1 MKTPPLALVFI
12 TTAFTSVCLLA
23 ASNAEDWPQWLGPNR
38 DATWNET
45 GILKKFPDGGP
56 KVLWRTP
63 VSWGYSGPA
72 VADGKVFLM
81 DYVIESGE
89 IENNPGARDIL
100 QGKERVRC
108 FDTATG
114 KEIWS
119 HSYDRPYAVSY
130 GGGPRCTTTVADGKV
145 FALGAEG
152 NLWCLDQ
159 SDGSVIW
166 SHDLPKVYNTET
178 AIWGYAAHPLVHN
191 DLVYCIVGG
200 DGSVAVAFDKETGEE
215 RWRALSA
222 PEPGYCPPTLI
233 THADVD
239 QLIIWDPKNIN
250 SLNPE
255 TGETYWSLPLQPS
268 YAMSIM
274 APRQEGNIL
283 FASGIGRVGA
293 AIQLDD
299 TKPAASFLWRA
310 NPKQGVFAANSTPYL
325 LNGMIYGPDIDTS
338 ALIGA
343 KLSDGTRLWETTVPV
358 IAQDLRSRVR
368 HGTAMLTYHPETD
381 QFFIF
386 NEIGDLII
394 AKLTPDGYEEVDRFH
409 AVDATNNAFDRPVV
423 WTTPAYAEKS
433 AFIRND
439 KELIRV
445 DLSAE

>member
-1 MKTPPLALVFI
+1 MKSLPLTL
-12 TTAFTSVCLLA
+12 TLA
-23 ASNAEDWPQWLGPNR
+23 ALCSFPTLAPADDWSQWLGPNR

-45 GILKKFPDGGP
+45 GILEKFPDGGP

-63 VSWGYSGPA
+63 VAWGYAGPA
-72 VADGKVFLM
+72 VADANVFLM

-89 IENNPGARDIL
+89 IENNPGARDML
-100 QGKERVRC
+100 TGKERVRC
-108 FDTATG
+108 FDGKTG
-114 KEIWS
+114 EEIWA
-119 HSYDRPYAVSY
+119 HTYDRPYAVSY

-159 SDGSVIW
+159 KDGSVIW
-166 SHDLPKVYNTET
+166 SHDLPKEYNTET
-178 AIWGYAAHPLVHN
+178 PIWGYAAHPLVHN
-191 DLVYCIVGG
+191 DLVYCVVGG
-200 DGSVAVAFDKETGEE
+200 EGSVAVAFDKETGEE

-233 THADVD
+233 NHAGVD
-239 QLIIWDPKNIN
+239 QLLIWDPKTIN

-255 TGETYWSLPLQPS
+255 TGDVYWSLPLQPS

-274 APRQEGNIL
+274 APRKAGNIL

-293 AIQLDD
+293 AIELDD
-299 TKPAASFLWRA
+299 DKPAASFLWRA

-325 LNGMIYGPDIDTS
+325 LDDMIYGPDIDTS

-358 IAQDLRSRVR
+358 IAQDLRSRAR
-368 HGTAMLTYHPETD
+368 HGTAMLTYHPDTEN
-381 QFFIF
+381 FFIF

-394 AKLTPDGYEEVDRFH
+394 AKLTPEGYTEIDRFH
-409 AVDATNNAFDRPVV
+409 AVAPTNNAFDRPVV
-423 WTTPAYAEKS
+423 WTTPAYADKS

-445 DLSAE
+445 DLSADQ